1 MKNVITYLKTLWSRV
16 AGSQRNDVEVD
27 RRLTVGSPSGFTIN
41 WTLKLVSVLVLVLTI
56 GIGNAW
62 GADFSTTYN
71 YAGQGTS
78 WSITNA
84 EDADSYYKS
93 SSSSDCVV
101 TVLGIFTGKTIT
113 SDVVITLD
121 VACYGNGSNPT
132 SSKFSIYNSSACTSS
147 VTATQGGTLP
157 TNSTYR
163 NTTYTITKAN
173 AVASF
178 TNDLAIKIASGTKL
192 IRFRS
197 FTVAFTYTTGA
208 VSYTVY
214 LANNCSDGNSY
225 SITGAGSSTGT
236 YGGWANTYSVS
247 ANTEITLG
255 YTAGAGQTFG
265 GWEDAVYDGS
275 SNPITVTNNKLTVT
289 KDVYVYCNF
298 SASCVNG
305 TISYATG
312 STTYTGG
319 NAISG
324 SHANSTKVCSTNLT
338 LPGVVFTTTGYTQD
352 GWATSDGGSK
362 AYNLSATNY
371 ATEGDATL
379 YPHWTANKYT
389 VSWSV
394 NGSVTSTTPNVS
406 YNTTTSTPAN
416 PSVPGE
422 CTGSTFMGW
431 TTTQNY
437 TGDSAPGDLFNGT
450 TPAITGNV
458 TFYAVF
464 ADEN

>member
-1 MKNVITYLKTLWSRV
+1 MKTQTNFKFYLTRLRGLTLTLIILYSIGSGNV
-16 AGSQRNDVEVD
+16 
-27 RRLTVGSPSGFTIN
+27 
-41 WTLKLVSVLVLVLTI
+41 
-56 GIGNAW
+56 W
-62 GADFSTTYN
+62 GADFNTTYN
-71 YAGQGTS
+71 YADQGTL

-84 EDADSYYKS
+84 EDASTYYKS

-101 TVLGIFTGKTIT
+101 TVSGIFTGKTIT

-121 VACYGNGSNPT
+121 VACYGNGINPT

-173 AVASF
+173 ATAVF

-197 FTVAFTYTTGA
+197 FTVEFSYTTG
-208 VSYTVY
+208 VTSYTIYV
-214 LANNCSDGNSY
+214 ANNCGDGNSY
-225 SITGAGSSTGT
+225 SVTGAGASTGT

-255 YTAGAGQTFG
+255 HTEGSGQTFD
-265 GWEDAVYDGS
+265 GWEYAVLDESGNS
-275 SNPITVTNNKLTVT
+275 ITVTNNKVTVT

-298 SASCVNG
+298 SASCTNG
-305 TISYATG
+305 TVSYAKG
-312 STTYTGG
+312 STTHTGG

-324 SHANSTKVCSTNLT
+324 SHESSTKVCSTNLT

-389 VSWSV
+389 VTWSV
-394 NGSVTSTTPNVS
+394 NGSTYTTTANVS

-416 PSVPGE
+416 PSVPSE

-431 TTTQNY
+431 TATQNY
-437 TGDSAPGDLFNGT
+437 TGNSAPGDLFNGT
-450 TPAITGNV
+450 SPTITGNI